1 MNILYRRVNLNDIN
15 EILHLFNQ
23 VFKSKL
29 SKEYYLSKY
38 LQNKIITMLPNSQC
52 NNCILKGD
60 PVIFLVK

>member
-23 VFKSKL
+23 VFKSNL

-38 LQNKIITMLPNSQC
+38 LQNKIINS
-52 NNCILKGD
+52 
-60 PVIFLVK
+60 